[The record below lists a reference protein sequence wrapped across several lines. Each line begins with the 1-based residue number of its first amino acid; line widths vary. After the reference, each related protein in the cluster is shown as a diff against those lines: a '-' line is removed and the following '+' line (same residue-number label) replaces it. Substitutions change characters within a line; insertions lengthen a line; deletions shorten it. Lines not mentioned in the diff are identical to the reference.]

1 MSYFACNVFLTCVEV
16 NWQTEPRNKG
26 KTEFTGCG
34 REKVQG
40 LLGVVNL
47 LGKFGGGK
55 LISWQLPKRSILEWS
70 IRGVKENSSVI
81 DRFSRT
87 FEFSCGM
94 RVLNRLS
101 LSLHLPSAP
110 PPQSDHVCTLPSL
123 EFLTEQSCNSLAPCG
138 SQPWRAIWSPRRG
151 QFTYKLWSPPCVTA
165 GLGTGCLDRET
176 RRLSWS
182 PHYQPNRGNCTREP
196 AFYFFSVNTS
206 GIDSLNLLVS
216 PFYFER
222 LEAVWVI

>member
-1 MSYFACNVFLTCVEV
+1 MIKGHASFPDPYTTQGTHHFIYQRKLKAFKKLICKHLSYFACNVFLTCVEV

-26 KTEFTGCG
+26 KTEFIGCG

-47 LGKFGGGK
+47 LGKFGGGGK

-138 SQPWRAIWSPRRG
+138 SQP
-151 QFTYKLWSPPCVTA
+151 
-165 GLGTGCLDRET
+165 
-176 RRLSWS
+176 
-182 PHYQPNRGNCTREP
+182 
-196 AFYFFSVNTS
+196 
-206 GIDSLNLLVS
+206 
-216 PFYFER
+216 
-222 LEAVWVI
+222 

>member
-1 MSYFACNVFLTCVEV
+1 MKLFACNVFLTCVEV
-16 NWQTEPRNKG
+16 NWQTEP
-26 KTEFTGCG
+26 TEQRQNRIYRVWKRKSAGT
-34 REKVQG
+34 
-40 LLGVVNL
+40 LGS
-47 LGKFGGGK
+47 GESSWQIWGGK
-55 LISWQLPKRSILEWS
+55 LISWQLQEVHPWVVNE
-70 IRGVKENSSVI
+70 GVKENSSVMTG
-81 DRFSRT
+81 SPEP

-165 GLGTGCLDRET
+165 GLGTEAVLTGEQRDC
-176 RRLSWS
+176 
-182 PHYQPNRGNCTREP
+182 
-196 AFYFFSVNTS
+196 
-206 GIDSLNLLVS
+206 
-216 PFYFER
+216 
-222 LEAVWVI
+222 LEAPLST